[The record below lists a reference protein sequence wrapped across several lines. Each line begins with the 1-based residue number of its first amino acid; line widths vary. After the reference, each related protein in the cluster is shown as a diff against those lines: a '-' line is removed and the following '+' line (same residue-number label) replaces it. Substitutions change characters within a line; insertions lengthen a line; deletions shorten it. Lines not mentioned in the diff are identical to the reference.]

1 MSATEADRHHDEQI
15 NAFERL
21 RHRINSLLRDFGRP
35 DLLIKDGDYAVHGD
49 YNGHPQ
55 VVVFVHN
62 LDLLQQGVVS
72 KLQQLI

>member
-1 MSATEADRHHDEQI
+1 MTNKSMLSSVSVIASIVCSGILGDQ
-15 NAFERL
+15 
-21 RHRINSLLRDFGRP
+21 NS
-35 DLLIKDGDYAVHGD
+35 LIKDGDYAVHGD